1 MRGARLRP
9 IAIAAG
15 GTGGHLY
22 PAIATA
28 AALAERGERVV
39 LLTDRRT
46 AERSAAAF
54 GPAEIHVIRGEGIA
68 GRGLSRVPRAFA
80 SLALGAIEAR
90 GVLERLAPAAIVA
103 FGGYPSVAPVLASR
117 ASARNDRPRVVLHEQ
132 NAVLGRANRL
142 LARFADLLAL
152 SFAET
157 VGVPAQTRTALIGTP
172 IRPEIAA
179 LAGQAYVAPG
189 AAGPARLLVLGGS
202 QGARVLAD
210 LIPKALSLLP
220 DALRDRLALTMQ
232 CRAEDIGR
240 TEEHLGRL
248 GLTFRLAPF
257 FDDVARLYAEAH
269 LVVCRAGASTVAELA
284 CAGRPTILVPY
295 PHATDDHQSAN
306 ARALVAAGAAEA
318 FPQSAL
324 TSTVLAERIAALLD
338 SPHRLQAM
346 AEAARRLARP
356 KAARD
361 LAAAVLALVPT
372 ETH

>member
-1 MRGARLRP
+1 MRP

-28 AALAERGERVV
+28 GALAERGERVV

-46 AERSAAAF
+46 AKRSAAAF
-54 GPAEIHVIRGEGIA
+54 GSVEIHVIRGEGIA
-68 GRGLSRVPRAFA
+68 ARGLARAPRAFA

-90 GVLERLAPAAIVA
+90 GILERLAPAAIVA

-117 ASARNDRPRVVLHEQ
+117 ALARRDRPRVVLHEQ

-157 VGVPAQTRTALIGTP
+157 VGVPARTRTALIGTP

-179 LAGQAYVAPG
+179 LATQAYVAPV
-189 AAGPARLLVLGGS
+189 AGGPVRLLVLGGS
-202 QGARVLAD
+202 QGARVFAD
-210 LIPKALSLLP
+210 LIPDALALLP
-220 DALRDRLALTMQ
+220 HALRERLVLTMQ
-232 CRAEDIGR
+232 CRIEDVGR
-240 TEEHLGRL
+240 TKEQLGRL

-257 FDDVARLYAEAH
+257 FDDVAKLYAEAH

-284 CAGRPTILVPY
+284 CAGRPAILVPY

-318 FPQSAL
+318 FAQSAL
-324 TSTVLAERIAALLD
+324 TPTLFAEHLAALLAD
-338 SPHRLQAM
+338 PARLQAM
-346 AEAARRLARP
+346 AEAVRRLARP
-356 KAARD
+356 QAARD
-361 LAAAVLALVPT
+361 LAAAVLALAPT